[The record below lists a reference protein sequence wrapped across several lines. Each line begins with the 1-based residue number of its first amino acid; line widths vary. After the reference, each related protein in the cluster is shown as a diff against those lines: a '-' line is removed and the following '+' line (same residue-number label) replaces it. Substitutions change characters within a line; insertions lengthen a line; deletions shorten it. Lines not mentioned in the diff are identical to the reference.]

1 MINIHRLF
9 ITSFLLPL
17 ILLLIF
23 IFQLSACIPLA
34 TTTDAGRR
42 SHSMGLAGQQQET
55 RNSLTQARKLI
66 RQGNL
71 KEANQVLSSLH
82 NIDMDI
88 REKNEYHFLSGL
100 IFALKDYEYQN
111 YQRALRHLKQVKDD
125 PEDQSLY
132 PVYSD
137 LLSYLLHD
145 VIRQYYQIKELEKTI
160 DQQEREI
167 MNNQDACSTL
177 KTTADSLAE
186 SCRELREKNQQLQEK
201 IKAIMKIDTE

>member
-1 MINIHRLF
+1 MTSIHRFF
-9 ITSFLLPL
+9 ITPFLLL
-17 ILLLIF
+17 LLLIF
-23 IFQLSACIPLA
+23 IFQLTACSPLL
-34 TTTDAGRR
+34 TTEGTGSL
-42 SHSMGLAGQQQET
+42 SHSMGRTNRQRET
-55 RNSLTQARKLI
+55 RNTLTQARKLI
-66 RQGNL
+66 RQGKL
-71 KEANQVLSSLH
+71 KKANQVLSSLH
-82 NIDMDI
+82 NTDMEI
-88 REKNEYHFLSGL
+88 RGKNEYHFLSGL
-100 IFALKDYEYQN
+100 IFALKEYEYQN
-111 YQRALRHLKQVKDD
+111 YQRALRHLEQVKDD

-132 PVYSD
+132 PVYSR

-186 SCRELREKNQQLQEK
+186 SCRELREKNQQLKEK